1 MKARTKLARN
11 LRRVRVELGIS
22 QERLAADAGV
32 DRAYLGG
39 LERET
44 ENPTIDLLDRIATAL
59 NVEIAELLLL
69 PTGRGPVAP
78 LSPGRKSAI
87 GTKTPK

>member
-11 LRRVRVELGIS
+11 LRRIRVELGIS
-22 QERLAADAGV
+22 QERLAADARV

-44 ENPTIDLLDRIATAL
+44 ENPTIDLLDRVATAL
-59 NVEIAELLLL
+59 NVEIAELLVKPL
-69 PTGRGPVAP
+69 GRGPVASLP
-78 LSPGRKSAI
+78 RGRKSAI
-87 GTKTPK
+87 GKKTAK